1 MWKEVALCGACV
13 AALAS
18 PAAAAEWHIAP
29 MVGLTFRGNTS
40 IVDSEQAS
48 GNTHPSIGGAV
59 ALLGGGIFGVEGIT
73 SLTPG
78 FFQADSSLVTSSRTF
93 TLMGNAVLT
102 APRRLT
108 EYSLRP
114 YVSGGVGLLRVSK
127 DEGQQ
132 GVFTLQRN
140 FAGLNIGGGAVGFL
154 TAHTG
159 LRFDLRYYSLL
170 HGYDLGAQARENPAH
185 LRYMTLSVG
194 LVLRR

>member
-1 MWKEVALCGACV
+1 MRAVAICCV
-13 AALAS
+13 CLAAL
-18 PAAAAEWHIAP
+18 PATAAAEKHYTP

-40 IVDSEQAS
+40 IVDNEQAS
-48 GNTHPSIGGAV
+48 GNTHPSLGGAV
-59 ALLGGGIFGVEGIT
+59 MILGGGIFGVEGIT

-78 FFQADSSLVTSSRTF
+78 FFTADNTFVTTSRTF
-93 TLMGNAVLT
+93 TLMGNGVLT

-127 DEGQQ
+127 DEGEK
-132 GVFTLQRN
+132 GFTLQRN

-159 LRFDLRYYSLL
+159 LRFDFRYYSLL

-194 LVLRR
+194 VVLRR